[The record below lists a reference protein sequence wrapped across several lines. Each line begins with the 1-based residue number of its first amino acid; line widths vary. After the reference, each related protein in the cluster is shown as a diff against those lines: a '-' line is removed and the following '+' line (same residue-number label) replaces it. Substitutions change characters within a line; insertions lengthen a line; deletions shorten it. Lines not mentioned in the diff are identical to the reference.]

1 MEPAEIYDYAREDS
15 VRIYWDRPEGSR
27 SEMIYHITVDGEDA
41 GTARQ
46 THFSVT
52 GLQEETEYS
61 VAVWI
66 RNQSGELC
74 KLAERSVKTA
84 KKKRKIDVTKAPYF
98 AVGDGIIKNTAALQ
112 QAIDDCGPNNV
123 VYLPEGV
130 FLTGALKLHAD
141 MELYLEKN
149 AVLQGAREPEDYLP
163 KYPSR
168 FEGLEMECYS
178 ALLSLGELDHK
189 KGDTT
194 GNVVIQGEG
203 TIAGGGRELAG
214 RVIAAE
220 RERISSAGG
229 GLSNDAGEYESAD
242 TVPGRARPR
251 LIEIRNASNVRI
263 SGLTI
268 KNGASWN
275 IHMIYSDHI
284 LTDHCTFYSENVWN
298 GDGWDPDSS
307 TNCTIFGCRFYTG
320 DDSIAIKSGKN
331 PQGNQ
336 IGRPSA
342 HIKIFDCISYCGHG
356 ITIGSEMSG
365 GIEDVQIWDCDFGR
379 SMFGMEIK
387 ATKKRGGYVR
397 GIRMRHCTVSRILL
411 HSVAYND
418 DGVSAGSAPVFEDC
432 QFEHVTVFGAYQDEF
447 ASFHPCAA
455 IEVCGFE
462 KDEPG
467 ISRIEF
473 TDISILHESGESTV
487 KLQYC
492 EDVRFQGIS
501 QKGGLPVYAQSAEK
515 EFVINRNTGID
526 PCMPDEIE
534 NCAPICHAVKWFMRD
549 MEHVFG
555 GPTAKPDH
563 SVLLQYQCMEPEA
576 YRICITP
583 HCIRILAGDDLG
595 FVYALLSLSRK
606 YLGVKPFW
614 FWNDQ
619 EFVAREEV
627 RIPVGEERSEPYT
640 VRYRGWFLNDE
651 VLISH
656 WDAGEQ
662 ESFPWEMAM
671 EALLRLGGNMVI
683 PGTDKNAKKY
693 EKLAAELGL
702 WVTHH
707 HAEPLGAEMFARA
720 YPDLAPSFSEH
731 PKLFRSLWRDAIRR
745 QAGRKI
751 VWNIGFRGQG
761 DLPFWENDPSFDTQ
775 KKRGELIAGLIR
787 EQYDLV
793 KRQDANAVCCT
804 NLYGEAME
812 LYRAGVLAIPSDV
825 IVIWADNGYGKMVSR
840 RQGNH
845 NPRVFALPTQDGAG
859 AHGIYYHVSFY
870 DLQAANHIT
879 MCGNSPEFIKN
890 ELTKVFLAGADQYW
904 IINCSNVKPHVYLL
918 DLIAGL
924 WKNREL
930 DIERHRKQ
938 YCREYYGEDAFVR
951 VACCLGRY
959 AEYAAS
965 YGKNEDEHAGE
976 QFFNHPARILISQ
989 YMKDKSQPANE
1000 MRWAADCDTLR
1011 DQVTWYKNICQHSAE
1026 RYQAFAKECEQ
1037 TMNALSGNGKR
1048 LFEDSILLQAR
1059 LYLHCSRGAG
1069 LICAAILEAFDGSC
1083 QRAFYYGGKA
1093 KKEYLCADM
1102 AMRSSEHGKW
1112 KGFYANEC
1120 LTDIKQTAWVLDG
1133 FMAYVRNLG
1142 DGPHFFQW
1150 QREFLDAKED
1160 RRVFLLLNTEN
1171 HLKDQELFLLME
1183 GAWDN
1188 AVDVRSVDE

>member
-1 MEPAEIYDYAREDS
+1 MKPAEIYDYAREDS
-15 VRIYWDRPEGSR
+15 ICIYWDRPEETCG
-27 SEMIYHITVDGEDA
+27 EIIYHITVNGERA

-46 THFSVT
+46 THFLLS
-52 GLQEETEYS
+52 GLKEEREYS
-61 VAVWI
+61 TAVWI
-66 RNQSGELC
+66 QSESGALR
-74 KLAERSVKTA
+74 KLAERTVKTE

-112 QAIDDCGPNNV
+112 QAIDDCGPDDM
-123 VYLPEGV
+123 VYLPQGV

-141 MELYLEKN
+141 MELYLAKN
-149 AVLQGAREPEDYLP
+149 AVLQGSLEPKDYLP

-168 FEGLEMECYS
+168 FEGLEMECYR
-178 ALLSLGELDHK
+178 ALISLGELDHK
-189 KGDTT
+189 KGHTT

-203 TIAGGGRELAG
+203 TIAGGGRELAD

-220 RERISSAGG
+220 RERIRSVGG
-229 GLSNDAGEYESAD
+229 EQLCDAGEYETAD
-242 TVPGRARPR
+242 TVFGRVRPR
-251 LIEIRNASNVRI
+251 LIEIRNASDVRI

-284 LTDHCTFYSENVWN
+284 LTDHCTFSSENVWN

-342 HIKIFDCISYCGHG
+342 HIKIFDCISCYGHG

-387 ATKKRGGYVR
+387 ATKKRGGCVR
-397 GIRMRHCTVSRILL
+397 GVRMRHCTVSRILL

-418 DGVSAGSAPVFEDC
+418 DGIAAESTPVFEDC
-432 QFEHVTVFGAYQDEF
+432 RFEHVTVFGAYQDEF
-447 ASFHPCAA
+447 AMFHPCAA
-455 IEVCGFE
+455 IEVCGFT
-462 KDEPG
+462 KDGLG

-473 TDISILHESGESTV
+473 KDISILHASGEQTV
-487 KLQYC
+487 KLQFC
-492 EDVRFQGIS
+492 EDIRFHGIC
-501 QKGGLPVYAQSAEK
+501 QKGSLPAYAQLAQSD
-515 EFVINRNTGID
+515 FIMNRNTGID
-526 PCMPDEIE
+526 PHMPDEIE
-534 NCAPICHAVKWFMRD
+534 HCAPICHAIRWFMRD

-555 GPTAKPDH
+555 RPSAKPDR
-563 SVLLQYQCMEPEA
+563 SVLLQYQRMEPES
-576 YRICITP
+576 YRICVTP
-583 HCIRILAGDDLG
+583 QCIRILAGDDLG
-595 FVYALLSLSRK
+595 FVYALLFLSRK

-619 EFVAREEV
+619 KFMTREEV
-627 RIPVGEERSEPYT
+627 RIPVKEECSEPYP
-640 VRYRGWFLNDE
+640 VRYRGWFFNDE

-656 WDAGEQ
+656 WDAGED
-662 ESFPWEMAM
+662 ETCPWEMAM

-693 EKLAAELGL
+693 EDLASELGL

-707 HAEPLGAEMFARA
+707 HAEPLGAEMFSRA
-720 YPDLAPSFSEH
+720 YPDLKPSFSEH
-731 PKLFRSLWRDAIRR
+731 PELFRSLWRDAIRR
-745 QAGRKI
+745 QSGRKI

-761 DLPFWENDPSFDTQ
+761 DLPFWENDPSFDTPE
-775 KKRGELIAGLIR
+775 KRGELIAGLIR
-787 EQYDLV
+787 EQYEMV
-793 KRQDANAVCCT
+793 KQQDANAVCCT
-804 NLYGEAME
+804 NLYGEVME
-812 LYRAGVLAIPSDV
+812 LYQAGVLPIPQDL

-845 NPRVFALPTQDGAG
+845 NPRVPALPKPDKTG

-879 MCGNSPEFIKN
+879 MSCNSTEFIKD
-890 ELTKVFLAGADQYW
+890 ELEQVFLAGADQYW
-904 IINCSNVKPHVYLL
+904 MINCSNVKPHVYLL

-924 WKNREL
+924 WKNKAL
-930 DIERHRKQ
+930 DVEQHRKQ
-938 YCREYYGEDAFVR
+938 YCREYYGEDAYGR
-951 VACCLGRY
+951 VAHCLSRY
-959 AEYAAS
+959 AECAAK

-989 YMKDKSQPANE
+989 YMKDASRPAEE
-1000 MRWAADCDTLR
+1000 MLWAAERDTLSE
-1011 DQVTWYKNICQHSAE
+1011 QVEWYKNICQNSME

-1037 TMNALSGNGKR
+1037 TMAVLAGHGKS
-1048 LFEDSILLQAR
+1048 LFADSILLQAR
-1059 LYLHCSRGAG
+1059 LYLHCSRGAC
-1069 LICAAILEAFDGSC
+1069 LVCFAILEALGGSY

-1093 KKEYLCADM
+1093 KKEYLCANE
-1102 AMRSSEHGKW
+1102 AMRSGEHGKW

-1142 DGPHFFQW
+1142 DGPHFYQW
-1150 QREFLDAKED
+1150 QRDFSDAKED
-1160 RRVFLLLNTEN
+1160 RQIMLLLNTEN

-1183 GAWDN
+1183 GLWDQN
-1188 AVDVRSVDE
+1188 L